1 VVRTTRPGLYA
12 LGSLGASLLIQTLV
26 LWVLPFYAPPGGE
39 RLLPPERVG
48 VALALG
54 RLANAASDPL
64 VAYWSDRLRSRWG
77 RRRPFVLGGAPLLG
91 LAFLLVWTPPP
102 VHVFWY
108 LCTVLCA
115 FFFLFSSVVNP
126 YLAWIPE
133 FTPGRG
139 RISAAVWQAA
149 GNVVG
154 TGIAY
159 TASAWLIGEV
169 GFAAMG
175 VLLGTVAVLLVGA
188 SSFAVHGEEGF
199 GLTEPFGRTVGLL
212 LGCADLRAYF
222 IGLGLAWVGLS
233 LLTPVLVF
241 FVTVLMGAPRE
252 SVGIVLSLALVSTL
266 LCLPVVLAWA
276 RRMGARRA
284 LGRVLGVAAL
294 LLPLISLIGRVPGI
308 PAPWHG
314 FALVAVAGLPLAGI
328 YALPNA
334 VLADLAAAHRG
345 REAMHFAL
353 QGLTLNLANAA
364 ASALVG
370 LLLTLGYAPGDDL
383 GLRLIPLCSA
393 ALCAASLMA
402 VRSLGRE

>member
-1 VVRTTRPGLYA
+1 MVRTTRPGLYA
-12 LGSLGASLLIQTLV
+12 LGGMGASLLVQTLV

-48 VALALG
+48 MALALG
-54 RLANAASDPL
+54 RLTNAASDPL
-64 VAYWSDRLRSRWG
+64 VAYWSDRLRSPWG

-91 LAFLLVWTPPP
+91 LVFLLVWTPP

-108 LCTVLCA
+108 LCAVLCS

-133 FTPGRG
+133 FAPGTG
-139 RISAAVWQAA
+139 RITAAVWQAA

-159 TASAWLIGEV
+159 TASAWLIHQG
-169 GFAAMG
+169 GFPAMG
-175 VLLGTVAVLLVGA
+175 VLLGAVAVLLVGA
-188 SSFAVHGEEGF
+188 SSFAVHGEDGS
-199 GLTEPFGRTVGLL
+199 GIPEPFGRTVRLL
-212 LGCADLRAYF
+212 VGRSELRAYLPS
-222 IGLGLAWVGLS
+222 LGLAWVGLS

-252 SVGIVLSLALVSTL
+252 SVGLVLSLALLSTL
-266 LCLPVVLAWA
+266 LWLPAVLAWA
-276 RRMGARRA
+276 RRTGARRA
-284 LGRVLGVAAL
+284 LQRVLGGAAL
-294 LLPLISLIGRVPGI
+294 FLPLISLIGRVPGI
-308 PAPWHG
+308 PALWHG
-314 FALVAVAGLPLAGI
+314 YTLVALAGLPLAGI

-334 VLADLAAAHRG
+334 VLADLAGSDRG

-353 QGLTLNLANAA
+353 QGVTLNLANAA
-364 ASALVG
+364 ASALGG

-393 ALCAASLMA
+393 ALCAASLWV